1 MEFDRSH
8 PAQSCAPDDGA
19 VACMALLN
27 CPKHALEPS
36 PTKLRL
42 RTYIVEDSPLIREN
56 LIATLEELSPVSV
69 VGTAD
74 DEHSAVAW
82 LLRAGHGVGLVIV
95 DLFLKGG
102 SGLGVLRE
110 AQHMPSLACKIAV
123 LSNYATPD
131 MRRKCLGLGAD
142 RVFDKS
148 HDIEELLRYCTQLAD
163 RGAGGSSS
171 PG

>member
-1 MEFDRSH
+1 MEFDRSN

-19 VACMALLN
+19 VPCMALQT
-27 CPKHALEPS
+27 CATQALEPS
-36 PTKLRL
+36 PAKLRL

-69 VGTAD
+69 VGTAG
-74 DEHSAVAW
+74 DEHAAVAW
-82 LLRAGHGVGLVIV
+82 LLRAGRAVDLVIV
-95 DLFLKGG
+95 DIFLKGG

-110 AQHMPSLACKIAV
+110 AQRMPSLACKIAV

-163 RGAGGSSS
+163 GGLGGSSA
-171 PG
+171 PR